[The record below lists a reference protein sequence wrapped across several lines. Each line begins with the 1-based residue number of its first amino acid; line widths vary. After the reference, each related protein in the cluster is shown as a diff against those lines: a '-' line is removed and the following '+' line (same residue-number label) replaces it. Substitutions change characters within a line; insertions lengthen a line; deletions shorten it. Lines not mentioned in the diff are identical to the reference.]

1 MADESTANET
11 YREGDVDYGDD
22 TPEVRRQCN
31 EIAGLRES
39 YWIDDFDGP
48 VEFQKTGDKWEFGR
62 IFSDRQFHNY
72 YIAEAS
78 AVCIATQIEGPTP
91 GLKAIAKIRMQ

>member
-1 MADESTANET
+1 MADENTANET
-11 YREGDVDYGDD
+11 YREGDIDYSDD

-39 YWIDDFDGP
+39 YWINDISVP
-48 VEFQKTGDKWEFGR
+48 VVSPETGHKWEFGR
-62 IFSDRQFHNY
+62 IFSERQFHDY
-72 YIAEAS
+72 KIAEAS